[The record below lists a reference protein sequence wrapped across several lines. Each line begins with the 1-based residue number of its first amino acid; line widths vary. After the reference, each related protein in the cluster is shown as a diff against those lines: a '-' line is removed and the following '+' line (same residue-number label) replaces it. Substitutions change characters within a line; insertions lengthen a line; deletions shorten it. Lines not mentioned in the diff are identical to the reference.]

1 MESSAPSATPFRLV
15 TLGRIALETPGGED
29 ADLAKRRRKLALLAV
44 LALSAEPVPRDVLAE
59 MFWGDED
66 PERAR
71 HSLSDALSH
80 LRRVLGRDAITG
92 RTERVSLGA
101 GVALVVDVRELER
114 AFSEENHAR
123 VNELYGGPFLDAL
136 GAPPSAR
143 YAEWVTP
150 LRARYAALAE
160 QSTAAPSGPSPVNT
174 TPRRWRFTRRRAAAA
189 LAGTAVAASLIGVV
203 GALKWREAAFAPT
216 VPLALT
222 DVWTDPADTSLVW
235 LREGFRQ
242 MMAADLDRVLSP
254 GVVSPAAVREAT
266 SGSSHPDS
274 LSDDESR
281 ASAERLHARFAAS
294 AAVARRGAAYI
305 VSITI
310 RDVREPRSEHY
321 VVSGA
326 NILAVADQAAARILT
341 VVDARRSG
349 PRLSDVETANI
360 DAYRHFI
367 RSEELK
373 AVGDH
378 QGELRELDS
387 AIAVD
392 SGFTSALGVRL
403 RESSDEEYPRLRRL
417 FDRAR
422 PRMTQ
427 WDWMSNA
434 VWDADHGGRQVRA
447 ESLARE
453 LVAQFPRD
461 PRALS
466 ALAGVEQGHAHF
478 VAAESALVQ
487 LIALDSASAPN
498 SVPCWLCEGYGSLAA
513 VLHERGD
520 FTGEVRVA
528 QEWTRKRPAYPSAWL
543 VLANALALNGEMRAA
558 EDADARYRLLAGSD
572 FDGYTGRLMVVQRKY
587 DAAEAYARRYLQS
600 TNANEAYDLL
610 ETVLRERG
618 QYQAALAAFAEQR
631 RARLTGGLDLVE
643 ANTLGA
649 TSQDARVRALL
660 EAHVWHP
667 GRGASATI
675 YALNARGFA
684 WYHTIEADAVWQRAD
699 TSVLRAL
706 ADSVERIGALSSYAR
721 DWTIAHHIRG
731 LIAERGGR
739 FTEARGEFERALSL
753 VPGFTRTNI
762 ELARVNLVLGAPDRA
777 IATLR
782 RAYHEPMDA
791 MGRYAPRSELDYEM
805 ALAFAQA
812 GQADSALKYATYARA
827 AWVRADPPFIR
838 RLSAL
843 P

>member
-1 MESSAPSATPFRLV
+1 MESSALPLGPFRLV

-29 ADLAKRRRKLALLAV
+29 ADLGKRRRKLALLAV
-44 LALSAEPVPRDVLAE
+44 LALSPEPIARDVLAE

-80 LRRVLGRDAITG
+80 LRRVLGRHAITG
-92 RTERVSLGA
+92 RTQH
-101 GVALVVDVRELER
+101 VALSPDVRLSLDVTELER
-114 AFSEENHAR
+114 AFSEGDHAR
-123 VNELYGGPFLDAL
+123 VRELYRGAFMESL
-136 GAPPSAR
+136 GAPPSGLYDA
-143 YAEWVTP
+143 WVMP

-160 QSTAAPSGPSPVNT
+160 QSAAASTVAVRSVPTRARRRFSGRRMVATLAGTAAVASLLGGIGALE
-174 TPRRWRFTRRRAAAA
+174 WRRAAAA
-189 LAGTAVAASLIGVV
+189 PTA
-203 GALKWREAAFAPT
+203 
-216 VPLALT
+216 PLALT
-222 DVWTDPADTSLVW
+222 DVWTDPADTSIAW
-235 LREGFRQ
+235 LRDGFRQ
-242 MMAADLDRVLSP
+242 MIAADLDRVLSP
-254 GVVSPAAVREAT
+254 GVVAPSAVREAT
-266 SGSSHPDS
+266 SSASHPDS
-274 LSDDESR
+274 LSDEESR
-281 ASAERLHARFAAS
+281 ASAGRLHARFAAS
-294 AAVARRGAAYI
+294 AAVVRRGDAYI
-305 VSITI
+305 VSITL
-310 RDVREPRSEHY
+310 RDVNQRGAEHY
-321 VVSGA
+321 VITGP
-326 NILAVADQAAARILT
+326 NILAVADQAAAKILT
-341 VVDARRSG
+341 VVDASRTG
-349 PRLSDVETANI
+349 PRLSAVETANI

-367 RSEELK
+367 HSQELQ
-373 AVGDH
+373 AIGDH

-403 RESSDEEYPRLRRL
+403 RESSAEDYPRLRRL

-447 ESLARE
+447 ESLARD

-466 ALAGVEQGHAHF
+466 ALAGVQQGHAHF
-478 VAAESALVQ
+478 FAAESALVQ

-513 VLHERGD
+513 VLHDRGD

-543 VLANALALNGEMRAA
+543 LLANSLALNGEVRAA
-558 EDADARYRLLAGSD
+558 EGVYARYRLLAGNE
-572 FDGYTGRLMVVQRKY
+572 FDGYTGRLMVVERRY
-587 DAAEAYARRYLQS
+587 DAAEAYARRYLHS
-600 TNANEAYDLL
+600 ASANDAYDLL
-610 ETVLRERG
+610 QTVLRERG
-618 QYQAALAAFAEQR
+618 QYHAALAAFAEQR
-631 RARLTGGLDLVE
+631 RAHLSGGLDLVE

-649 TSQDARVRALL
+649 VSEDARARTLL

-667 GRGASATI
+667 GTGASATI
-675 YALNARGFA
+675 YAENARGFA
-684 WYHTIEADAVWQRAD
+684 WYHTIEADAIWQRAD
-699 TSVLRAL
+699 TSQLRAL

-739 FTEARGEFERALSL
+739 FAEARDEFERALSL
-753 VPGFTRTNI
+753 VPGFTRTNL
-762 ELARVNLVLGAPDRA
+762 ELARMNLLLGAPERA

-805 ALAFAQA
+805 SIAFRQA
-812 GQADSALKYATYARA
+812 GQADSARRYASFARA
-827 AWVRADPPFIR
+827 AWVRGDPAFIQ